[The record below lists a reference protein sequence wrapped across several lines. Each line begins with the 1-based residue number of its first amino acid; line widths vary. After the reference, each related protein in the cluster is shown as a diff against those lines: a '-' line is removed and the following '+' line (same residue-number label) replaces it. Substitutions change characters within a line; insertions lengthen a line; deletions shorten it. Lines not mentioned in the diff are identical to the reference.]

1 MKATE
6 ANLLSLISGPKQFVV
21 PIYQRTYNWYL
32 TQCTKL
38 LQDIIRASRE
48 LNAPGHFVGSIVY
61 FQENIQNT
69 TGIPKLLLI
78 DGQQRLTTVS
88 LLVAALAH
96 FIKEKGI
103 SIDTTPTKLQN
114 YYLLNADEDG
124 GLHFKLLLTRR
135 DKETIKALIKGNPL
149 PKDASLRVVENY
161 AFFKEQ
167 INVENVAFIYSGIQR
182 LFVVDVALERDKDNP
197 QLIFESLN
205 STGLRLSQADLIRNF
220 ILMGQDVTIQTE
232 LYECFWH
239 PMESSYGNEYS
250 SIFDKFMRDYLS
262 VKTGIIPNID
272 QVYDFFKN
280 YVQSGKAPQNIHE
293 LVKDIYNFSCYYVD
307 MVLHTV
313 KGPKLKVLFKNLS
326 KLQVA
331 VSYPFLLAVFNDYSN
346 KRLSIEDFG
355 EILQLTEN
363 YVFRRAICGVPT
375 NSLNKTFLT
384 LYRNVVV
391 DNYLE
396 SVKAAYQSL
405 ESYKRFPS
413 DHEFLTAFVI
423 KDVYNFRTRNYML
436 DKLENFRRKEPVAID
451 EYTIEHVMPQ
461 NQNLSSSWQTM
472 LGENWKEVQERYLH
486 TIGNITLT
494 GYNSELSDR
503 PFAFKKTAEGGF
515 DHSPIRLNDYL
526 RQVDLWSED
535 QIKERAQML
544 AEKALLVWHAPA
556 LERNVLIKYQSQ
568 DEQEFNK
575 YSIDNF
581 EHLRGDLLSTFEAL
595 RKRILNIDSSV
606 KEEFKKLYIAYKSV
620 TNFVDI
626 VPQKAR
632 LRLSLNMDFKDIIDP
647 KNLCKD
653 ITDLGRWGNG
663 NVEFGV
669 YEIKNLDYAMELIR
683 QSFDRQ
689 MEES

>member
-1 MKATE
+1 M
-6 ANLLSLISGPKQFVV
+6 
-21 PIYQRTYNWYL
+21 PIYQRTYSWHQS
-32 TQCTKL
+32 QCTKL

-69 TGIPKLLLI
+69 TGIPKLLVI
-78 DGQQRLTTVS
+78 DGQQRLTTLS

-103 SIDTTPTKLQN
+103 AIDTTPTKLQN

-124 GLHFKLLLTRR
+124 DLHFKLLLTRR

-161 AFFKEQ
+161 TFFKEQ
-167 INVENVAFIYSGIQR
+167 INVENVASIYSGIQR

-205 STGLRLSQADLIRNF
+205 STGLRLSQADLIRNY

-232 LYECFWH
+232 LYERFWH

-272 QVYDFFKN
+272 RVYDSFKN
-280 YVQSGKAPQNIHE
+280 YVQSAKAPQDIRE
-293 LVKDIYNFSCYYVD
+293 LVQDIYNFSCHYVD

-313 KGPKLKVLFKNLS
+313 KEPKLKMLFQNLS

-331 VSYPFLLAVFNDYSN
+331 VSYPFLLAVYDDYSQ
-346 KRLSIEDFG
+346 KRVSLEDFA

-384 LYRNVVV
+384 LYRNVIA

-413 DHEFLTAFVI
+413 DQEFLNAFVI

-436 DKLENFRRKEPVAID
+436 NKMENFKRKEPVAID

-461 NQNLSSSWQTM
+461 NQNLSSSWQSM
-472 LGENWKEVQERYLH
+472 LGEK
-486 TIGNITLT
+486 
-494 GYNSELSDR
+494 
-503 PFAFKKTAEGGF
+503 
-515 DHSPIRLNDYL
+515 
-526 RQVDLWSED
+526 
-535 QIKERAQML
+535 
-544 AEKALLVWHAPA
+544 
-556 LERNVLIKYQSQ
+556 LERTSREV
-568 DEQEFNK
+568 
-575 YSIDNF
+575 
-581 EHLRGDLLSTFEAL
+581 STHH
-595 RKRILNIDSSV
+595 R
-606 KEEFKKLYIAYKSV
+606 
-620 TNFVDI
+620 
-626 VPQKAR
+626 
-632 LRLSLNMDFKDIIDP
+632 
-647 KNLCKD
+647 
-653 ITDLGRWGNG
+653 
-663 NVEFGV
+663 
-669 YEIKNLDYAMELIR
+669 
-683 QSFDRQ
+683 
-689 MEES
+689 